1 VLYRVL
7 RTLLRIVFRLVYR
20 PVVTGREHVPAMG
33 PVVLASNH
41 LSYVDS
47 IVIPVVAPRHVA
59 FLTKSDYFT
68 GTGVKGAFIRWF
80 FTTIGQLPI
89 RRGEHRASRSAL
101 ETALAV
107 LRSGEA
113 FGIYPE
119 GTRSR
124 DGRLW
129 RGRTG
134 VGWLALEAGCPVVP
148 VALEGTD
155 RVLPVGGGR
164 LRVARVRVSFGE
176 SIHPDAYAGLQPARA
191 RRQLTDD
198 VMAAIAA
205 MSGQDRSPDYHPLE
219 ESP

>member
-1 VLYRVL
+1 MLYR
-7 RTLLRIVFRLVYR
+7 LLRVLVRVIFRLIYR
-20 PVVTGREHVPAMG
+20 PVIVGREHVPSTG
-33 PVVLASNH
+33 PVILASNH

-47 IVIPVVAPRHVA
+47 VVLPVVAPRHIA
-59 FLTKSDYFT
+59 FLTRSEYFT
-68 GTGVKGAFIRWF
+68 GTGLRGAFVRWF
-80 FTTIGQLPI
+80 FLTMGQLPI

-101 ETALAV
+101 ETALTV

-148 VALEGTD
+148 VALQGTE
-155 RVLPVGGGR
+155 RVQPVGKSR
-164 LRVARVRVSFGE
+164 LHLAPVRVSFGE
-176 SIHPDAYAGLQPARA
+176 PIYPDAYAGLQPAQA
-191 RRQLTDD
+191 RRRLTDD

-205 MSGQDRSPDYHPLE
+205 MSGQDRAAEYHPLE
-219 ESP
+219 ET